1 VLHRIVDGLADLA
14 DRGLAQGVLGGD
26 DLVIHDPRDE
36 QDDAEHQGYDAGRLP
51 LPHGPLPRLDRL
63 VLHRG
68 YADLMG
74 RLEACFLDAYDT
86 ILKCDFSRLRSELP
100 RMVGVAPDPWNAEYG
115 RMEAA
120 LNAGQLTKAE
130 GFAQVLRACG
140 VEPRVDLVR
149 EIVDRDRE
157 LILASAC
164 LYDDVIPFL
173 DELRSHGIG
182 IAIISN
188 CTEHT
193 RAILLELGVTARA
206 DAVVLSCEVGVAK
219 PAAGIFEHALDL
231 LGVAP
236 DAALFVDDQPAFCA
250 GAAALGI
257 GAVQIVRGELDGK
270 VPAAGTRVVRS
281 LPEVGALFWD

>member
-1 VLHRIVDGLADLA
+1 
-14 DRGLAQGVLGGD
+14 
-26 DLVIHDPRDE
+26 
-36 QDDAEHQGYDAGRLP
+36 
-51 LPHGPLPRLDRL
+51 
-63 VLHRG
+63 
-68 YADLMG
+68 MG
-74 RLEACFLDAYDT
+74 RPEACFLDAYDT

-100 RMVGVAPDPWNAEYG
+100 RTVGVAPDPWNAEYG

-140 VEPRVDLVR
+140 VEPRAGLVR
-149 EIVDRDRE
+149 EIVDKDRE

-173 DELRSHGIG
+173 DKLRSRGTGIV
-182 IAIISN
+182 IISN

-193 RAILLELGVTARA
+193 RAILLELGVTERA
-206 DAVVLSCEVGVAK
+206 DALVLSCEVGVAK

-231 LGVAP
+231 LGVTSE
-236 DAALFVDDQPAFCA
+236 AALFVDDQPAFCA

-281 LPEVGALFWD
+281 LPEVEALFWD